1 MAFHMRFPGLA
12 GDAGGMKKRPGKK
25 PGQVQQGG
33 CRAITPTRPG
43 ELAAQPVHV
52 KKVAIKS
59 GNNKP

>member
-1 MAFHMRFPGLA
+1 MGLA
-12 GDAGGMKKRPGKK
+12 KGQKKAGQK

-43 ELAAQPVHV
+43 ELAAQPVHEG
-52 KKVAIKS
+52 KVASES